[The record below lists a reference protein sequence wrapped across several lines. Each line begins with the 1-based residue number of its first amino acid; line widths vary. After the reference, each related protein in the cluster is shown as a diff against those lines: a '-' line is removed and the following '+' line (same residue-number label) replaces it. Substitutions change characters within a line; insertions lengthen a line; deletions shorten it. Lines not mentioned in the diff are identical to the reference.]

1 MMGNIKYKGPVLAA
15 VGCVIIACSLGLCVS
30 AAAAE
35 TASKG
40 NLNASDGKVYI
51 DSTDVSYLRGEVN
64 LLQNELDDSVFG
76 ELPFGGTI
84 SASSDKLRNRL
95 NSHGTINYDSDK
107 VVVCAGDLLNLADSI
122 NGLGNNYATMIYR
135 ALGNIGT
142 YYDLN
147 GNVVHETQTAG
158 NPSYLSC
165 EQLAEGIM
173 QSQSVGHLAVSP
185 ITSDNLTAGTAAWVN
200 GQYVIG
206 NGSDNEKSY
215 QHGLEDGM
223 AGEGEDVD
231 IQYTCHE
238 HVGNGESGWE
248 DGHVFYQSNS
258 PEGCFAAG
266 GHTHDKTGVCS
277 YTTKTS
283 TCTWRASLPPGVLGQ
298 PVCGTHGNGIDYE
311 NWLKNYMWRNDDD
324 PGGYAIFGCNGP
336 VTTTTYTCD
345 FPTNTWT
352 ISCGKKA
359 GQIESATVV
368 IHSD

>member
-1 MMGNIKYKGPVLAA
+1 MMWNIKYKGPVLAA
-15 VGCVIIACSLGLCVS
+15 ASCVIIAGSLGLCVS
-30 AAAAE
+30 AAAVE
-35 TASKG
+35 TASMG
-40 NLNASDGKVYI
+40 NLNAGDGKVYI
-51 DSTDVSYLRGEVN
+51 DSTDVSYLCGEVN

-76 ELPFGGTI
+76 ELPFGGTV

-95 NSHGTINYDSDK
+95 NSHGVINYDGDR
-107 VVVCAGDLLNLADSI
+107 VVACAGDLLSLADSI

-142 YYDLN
+142 YYDSN

-158 NPSYLSC
+158 NPTYLSC

-185 ITSDNLTAGTAAWVN
+185 ITPDNLTAGTAAWIN
-200 GQYVIG
+200 GKYVIG

-215 QHGLEDGM
+215 QRGLEDGM
-223 AGEGEDVD
+223 AGECEDVD

-266 GHTHDKTGVCS
+266 GHTHNGTGTCS
-277 YTTKTS
+277 YTIINT
-283 TCTWRASLPPGVLGQ
+283 TCKWRASLPPGVLGQ
-298 PVCGTHGNGIDYE
+298 PVCDKHGSGTDYE
-311 NWLKNYMWRNDDD
+311 EWLRKYAWSNKDD
-324 PGGYAIFGCNGP
+324 PGGYVIFGCDYP
-336 VTTTTYTCD
+336 ITMTSYTCGS
-345 FPTNTWT
+345 PTNTWR
-352 ISCGKKA
+352 IACGKEA